1 MSCRHFFPSQN
12 NCSVESSIVALLS
25 SYAII
30 FLSVPEN
37 GQVVESA
44 QWEIPWS
51 ILKTEAWRREVKEK
65 EEKEK
70 GQKSWP
76 RFNTQ
81 PNWSQYKQGKET
93 RGGRKEEGADIRQ
106 KKLGGLVAVVVVFT
120 RKWSVATREQEKQHK
135 KPKWKEVNTFFQI
148 K

>member
-93 RGGRKEEGADIRQ
+93 RGGEKRRRSRYPTKKSWGVSLQSLSFLRGNEVWPLGSRKSSTKNRSG
-106 KKLGGLVAVVVVFT
+106 KKLTHFS
-120 RKWSVATREQEKQHK
+120 R
-135 KPKWKEVNTFFQI
+135 
-148 K
+148 